1 MNQQPLNCH
10 PRAHAPPPTRTELVI
25 SILLRAGVILSLF
38 VIVFGLTL
46 SFTHHHDY
54 IHSRGL
60 VPQLTG
66 SNRTFPHTL
75 HETATALCELRGE
88 AFIIV
93 GLLLLIATPVMR
105 VAVSV
110 VAFLLER
117 DWIFVAI
124 TSVVLALLILSF
136 FLGRV
141 EGSAR

>member
-1 MNQQPLNCH
+1 MTDSTLYKQTRPH
-10 PRAHAPPPTRTELVI
+10 PDPATRIELVI
-25 SILLRAGVILSLF
+25 SVLLRAGVILSLF

-54 IHSRGL
+54 IQAHDLLPR
-60 VPQLTG
+60 LTN
-66 SNRTFPHTL
+66 STRAFPHTL
-75 HETATALCELRGE
+75 HETWQGLREFRGE
-88 AFIIV
+88 AFIV
-93 GLLLLIATPVMR
+93 LGLLLLIATPVMR

-110 VAFLLER
+110 FAFLIER

-141 EGSAR
+141 EG